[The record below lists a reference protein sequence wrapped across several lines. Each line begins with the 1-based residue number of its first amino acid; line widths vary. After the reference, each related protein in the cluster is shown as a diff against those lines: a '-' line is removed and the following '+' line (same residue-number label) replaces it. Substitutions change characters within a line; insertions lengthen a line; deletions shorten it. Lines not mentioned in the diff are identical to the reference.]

1 MKRRKMFL
9 ATLLIILI
17 VFQSV
22 LPFTTVNA
30 TTNLDVEITSSSEL
44 YTALVKELVAK
55 NINAY
60 YDPANFKIITSQAE
74 IDKVTELDLS
84 NAGIDDLTGL
94 GNFNKVTKLNLTS
107 NELTVDSNLAE
118 LDKLPLSSLNLSS
131 NELESINSITS
142 FDDIEYTDITNQKIE
157 KRDVIELDVSEKAS
171 NVQTVNIDLPDIL
184 LEDNGEI
191 NAEWLEAEAV
201 SGYAHV
207 NWAKFNPR
215 GTTCELVVASGNGD
229 SYYPYKG
236 LLKIT
241 VKVEDSS
248 SKLYNTDITLY
259 YVITD
264 SEETGICFDDD
275 NLYKA
280 VKEQLTA
287 GQYENG
293 ELASY
298 GEEGITL
305 YQAAYDD
312 AKILVIDT
320 NVVINDIPSLILNDK
335 RITDLRGLEEFIGLE
350 SNLNLSYNYID
361 SLERVIEL
369 ETNKEKEEA
378 ELLAKYKEAL
388 SALRTNRTAL
398 ITAEEKV
405 KELDEKIKEV
415 RKQIDE
421 LDDTAAD
428 YEQKVNSL
436 LDLLNNTKTGYVV
449 LKAEETRKVEMYRKL
464 VSEGLD
470 ELYSIYEKEYRLTTL
485 LPLSVYDLSSEDLAL
500 ANYDQAKA
508 YANAIIEKV
517 SKLEQN
523 GALTSNEKELL
534 LTAFNIPTETEV
546 EQEDAEGNK
555 TTTTV
560 QIENPIS
567 EYLKEFQAFEDYNSI
582 SDYKN
587 FVESFKYIDVVTT
600 AMNYCLIERMN
611 DIDLTECLFEE
622 GLIELYDYCLEYG
635 MDTSYINEIVVWLNE
650 IPAEEEVVTEETPE
664 EPEVEPVEVV
674 EYNLVDDGVVTASEA
689 VLVYRDLT
697 CDGAYVKD
705 VALEKQLAGHFT
717 STTDEELAK
726 FIVLPRIKYLNMTDN
741 KLETLAGIEVL
752 DNLLGLYMYKNL
764 LGDINDVDW
773 TKLTSLM
780 YLNLG
785 YNQLSDID
793 ALEVLRNLRTLNV
806 STNLLSGNFDFY
818 LAGMEYLQ
826 EVDFSR
832 NQYNNISYLVSQY
845 TFIAKNENYDNVGD
859 YLTNSPSAPIISFQY
874 QTLSMKATIVK
885 ESALTTFEL
894 PKIFEQAEELDHLRT
909 SFGETSLN
917 GTVVADGTQVLLRT
931 PDVGDYKACVVIDG
945 HNGNYYTE
953 DGIAFGTTCT
963 IDYTVVEE
971 TLVVPEDP
979 ETPVDPEDPETPVDP
994 EDPETPVDPE
1004 DPETPVD
1011 PEDPETPVDPEDPET
1026 PVDPEDPETP
1036 VDPEDPEDP
1045 ETPVDPEDPET
1056 PVDPE
1061 DPETPVDPEDPET
1074 PTEPEIE
1081 YGYTVNDTMVVVN
1094 TPEITVKEF
1103 KEKLVSDE
1111 YIVTV
1116 LNENR
1121 EVVTDTTILRTGYV
1135 VSIDKDGDNLE
1146 NLEVI
1151 VKGDVNGDGE
1161 VDALDTGIV
1170 RQYINATRDLV
1181 GVYAAAAD
1189 VNSDG
1194 EIDSL
1199 DSLQI
1204 LKYRAAK
1211 INAFEE

>member
-44 YTALVKELVAK
+44 YAALVKELVAK
-55 NINAY
+55 DINAY
-60 YDPANFKIITSQAE
+60 YDLANFKIITSQAE
-74 IDKVTELDLS
+74 IDKITELDLS

-94 GNFNKVTKLNLTS
+94 GNFTKVTKLNLTS

-118 LDKLPLSSLNLSS
+118 LDKLPLTSLNLSS
-131 NELESINSITS
+131 NELESVNSITT
-142 FDDIEYTDITNQKIE
+142 FDDIQYTDITNQKIE
-157 KRDVIELDVSEKAS
+157 KRDVIELDISEKAS
-171 NVQTVNIDLPDIL
+171 NVQTINIDLPDIL
-184 LEDNGEI
+184 LKDNGEI
-191 NAEWLEAEAV
+191 NSDWLDDISVE
-201 SGYAHV
+201 GYAHV

-215 GTTCELVVASGNGD
+215 GTTCELVVASGSGD
-229 SYYPYKG
+229 TYYPYKG
-236 LLKIT
+236 LLKLV

-259 YVITD
+259 YAIID
-264 SEETGICFDDD
+264 STETGICFNDD

-280 VKEQLTA
+280 IKEQLTA

-293 ELASY
+293 ELESY
-298 GEEGITL
+298 GDEGVTL
-305 YQAAYDD
+305 YSRAYDD

-320 NVVINDIPSLILNDK
+320 NVLINDIPSLKLNDK
-335 RITDLRGLEEFIGLE
+335 RIEDLTGLEKFIGLE

-361 SLERVIEL
+361 TIEKILEL
-369 ETNKEKEEA
+369 EKNKEKEEA

-388 SALRTNRTAL
+388 STLKANREAL
-398 ITAEEKV
+398 ITAEKAVE
-405 KELDEKIKEV
+405 ELDEKIKEV
-415 RKQIDE
+415 RKQIGE
-421 LDDTAAD
+421 LDETATD
-428 YEQKVNSL
+428 YETKVNAL
-436 LDLLNNTKTGYVV
+436 LELLNNTKTGYIV
-449 LKAEETRKVEMYRKL
+449 LKAEETRKVEMYTKL
-464 VSEGLD
+464 VYEGLN
-470 ELYSIYEKEYRLTTL
+470 ELYSIYENEYRLTTL
-485 LPLSVYDLSSEDLAL
+485 LPVDVYDLSAQELAL

-508 YANAIIEKV
+508 YANSIIEKV
-517 SKLEQN
+517 SRLEQN
-523 GALTSNEKELL
+523 GALTANETELL
-534 LTAFNIPTETEV
+534 LYVFQIPTETEV

-555 TTTTV
+555 TTTV
-560 QIENPIS
+560 VEIENPIS
-567 EYLKEFQAFEDYNSI
+567 EYLKEFQAFEHYNSI

-587 FVESFKYIDVVTT
+587 LIESFKYIDVVTT

-611 DIDLTECLFEE
+611 NVGTTECLFEE
-622 GLIELYDYCLEYG
+622 ALTELYDFCLEYG
-635 MDTSYINEIVVWLNE
+635 IDTSYINLVQVWYYEKAN
-650 IPAEEEVVTEETPE
+650 TETEN
-664 EPEVEPVEVV
+664 VEP
-674 EYNLVDDGVVTASEA
+674 LGTALDDGIVHPSEA
-689 VLVYRDLT
+689 INGYLLLS
-697 CDGAYVKD
+697 CDGEYVVD
-705 VALEKQLAGHFT
+705 RGLEKRLAGHFT
-717 STTDEELAK
+717 NTTDEELAK
-726 FIVLPRIKYLNMTDN
+726 FIVLPRIKYLNLTDN
-741 KLETLAGIEVL
+741 KIETIAGIEEL

-785 YNQLSDID
+785 YNQLSDVK

-806 STNLLSGNFDFY
+806 STNLLSGNFDFF
-818 LAGMEYLQ
+818 LAGMEYL
-826 EVDFSR
+826 ENVDFSR
-832 NQYNNISYLVSQY
+832 NQYSNISYLVSQY
-845 TFIAKNENYDNVGD
+845 TFIAKNENYDSVGD
-859 YLTNSPSAPIISFQY
+859 YLSNSPKAPIISFQY

-931 PDVGDYKACVVIDG
+931 PEAGEYKACVVIDG

-953 DGIAFGTTCT
+953 DGIAFGTKCT
-963 IDYTVVEE
+963 IDYTVVDEA
-971 TLVVPEDP
+971 
-979 ETPVDPEDPETPVDP
+979 PVE
-994 EDPETPVDPE
+994 
-1004 DPETPVD
+1004 
-1011 PEDPETPVDPEDPET
+1011 
-1026 PVDPEDPETP
+1026 
-1036 VDPEDPEDP
+1036 
-1045 ETPVDPEDPET
+1045 
-1056 PVDPE
+1056 
-1061 DPETPVDPEDPET
+1061 PET
-1074 PTEPEIE
+1074 PTEPETPVEPEDPTEDTETPENPDDTTTETPENPDDTTTETPENPDDTTTETPEIE
-1081 YGYTVNDTMVVVN
+1081 YGYTVKEQMVVVN

-1103 KEKLVSDE
+1103 KSKLVSDE

-1135 VSIDKDGDNLE
+1135 VSIDKDGDNSE
-1146 NLEVI
+1146 ILEVI

-1170 RQYINATRDLV
+1170 RQYINATKDLV
-1181 GVYAAAAD
+1181 GVYAVAAD

-1211 INAFEE
+1211 INAF